1 MTEEKRTHERRRN
14 IIILIEKYL
23 LTLGYIDAVNR
34 VEQESN
40 ISLQSWD
47 VADNVDLYMVV
58 LEFEQYYEMR
68 FGKLPK
74 MVKKQD
80 NVSTS

>member
-1 MTEEKRTHERRRN
+1 
-14 IIILIEKYL
+14 
-23 LTLGYIDAVNR
+23 
-34 VEQESN
+34 
-40 ISLQSWD
+40 

-80 NVSTS
+80 NVCTS